1 MEYFFYEKRKERK
14 GKERREITA
23 ARWLLQRHLDARLA
37 ITFLHA
43 LPPPTFPS
51 TTFFSPTT
59 SSPTL
64 LSNDVTS
71 LVSPGARKFA
81 RIAASREDAGARRQ
95 ISFEFPGEAGSK
107 TREVRQPGR

>member
-71 LVSPGARKFA
+71 LVSPGAEVC
-81 RIAASREDAGARRQ
+81 SDREDTGARRQ